1 MKITKTK
8 IEGLLIF
15 EPQIFEDDRGSF
27 FESWNENVFKK
38 YLKDIK
44 FVQDNQSI
52 SKKNCLR
59 GLHFQDPPY
68 AQGKL
73 VRVIK
78 GSVLDV
84 AVDLRKKS
92 KTYGQHE
99 KVILSAT
106 NNKIFWIPEGF
117 AHGFISLEEDTI
129 FSYKCT
135 NFYNKELER
144 TILWNDSKLNID
156 WSIKSKPFISEKDL
170 IGESFDNFQ
179 SKFV

>member
-1 MKITKTK
+1 MKITKTN
-8 IEGLLIF
+8 IEGLTIF

-27 FESWNENVFKK
+27 FESWNENIFKK
-38 YLKDIK
+38 YLKNIK
-44 FVQDNQSI
+44 FVKKNQSV

-68 AQGKL
+68 AHGKL

-135 NFYNKELER
+135 NFYNKESER

>member
-8 IEGLLIF
+8 IEGLTIF

-38 YLKDIK
+38 YLKNIK
-44 FVQDNQSI
+44 FVQDNLSV

-135 NFYNKELER
+135 NFYNKESER
-144 TILWNDSKLNID
+144 TILWNDSNLNID
-156 WSIKSKPFISEKDL
+156 WSIKSKPFISDKDL
-170 IGESFDNFQ
+170 IGESFDTFQ
-179 SKFV
+179 SMFV

>member
-15 EPQIFEDDRGSF
+15 EPKIFEDDRGSF
-27 FESWNENVFKK
+27 FESWNEKVFKN
-38 YLKDIK
+38 YLKNIK

-59 GLHFQDPPY
+59 GLHFQDSPH

-99 KVILSAT
+99 KVILSES

-117 AHGFISLEEDTI
+117 AHGFLSLHDGTI

-135 NFYNKELER
+135 NFYNKESER
-144 TILWNDSKLNID
+144 TIIWNDSTLNID
-156 WSIKSKPFISEKDL
+156 WKLKSKPQISDKDL
-170 IGESFDNFQ
+170 IGESFKAFQ
-179 SKFV
+179 SNFA

>member
-1 MKITKTK
+1 MKITNSK

-59 GLHFQDPPY
+59 GLHFQDLPY

-99 KVILSAT
+99 KVILS
-106 NNKIFWIPEGF
+106 
-117 AHGFISLEEDTI
+117 
-129 FSYKCT
+129 
-135 NFYNKELER
+135 
-144 TILWNDSKLNID
+144 
-156 WSIKSKPFISEKDL
+156 
-170 IGESFDNFQ
+170 
-179 SKFV
+179 

>member
-1 MKITKTK
+1 MKITNTK

-92 KTYGQHE
+92 KTYGQYE
-99 KVILSAT
+99 KVILSAI

-117 AHGFISLEEDTI
+117 AHGFLGLKSDNIIS
-129 FSYKCT
+129 YHCT
-135 NFYNKELER
+135 NYRSEKNE
-144 TILWNDSKLNID
+144 IGIIWNDKNLKVKWPIKKPILSKKDKKNISFED
-156 WSIKSKPFISEKDL
+156 YIKRYA
-170 IGESFDNFQ
+170 
-179 SKFV
+179 

>member
-8 IEGLLIF
+8 IEGLIIF

-38 YLKDIK
+38 YLKNIK
-44 FVQDNQSI
+44 FVQDNQSV
-52 SKKNCLR
+52 SKKNSLR
-59 GLHFQDPPY
+59 GLHFQDLPY

-92 KTYGQHE
+92 KTYGRHE
-99 KVILSAT
+99 KIILSAK

-135 NFYNKELER
+135 NFYNKDSER
-144 TILWNDSKLNID
+144 TILWNDPKLNIN
-156 WSIKSKPFISEKDL
+156 WSIKTKPLVSEKDL
-170 IGESFDNFQ
+170 IGERFDSFKSNF
-179 SKFV
+179 V

>member
-99 KVILSAT
+99 KVILSST

-117 AHGFISLEEDTI
+117 AHGFYLLKRIPFFHTNAQIFTI
-129 FSYKCT
+129 KSQREQFCG
-135 NFYNKELER
+135 
-144 TILWNDSKLNID
+144 TILS
-156 WSIKSKPFISEKDL
+156 SIL
-170 IGESFDNFQ
+170 IGVLNQNLSSQ
-179 SKFV
+179 RKT